1 MKKIVFAFVF
11 SVGVAVTAAAEAEE
25 YGDEIVAWP
34 KNHGTFLF
42 VNAQNRLSESLLNGP
57 ITALSSD
64 FFIDVRLVK
73 GAGAVDIRSIP
84 AELKGLGAKGGIW
97 IVDDPALPISLSA
110 SEDGW
115 GIMNVSPIL
124 ADSADEKILSMRVQK
139 FVNRTFASVNGI
151 GDSTM
156 MPACVMKQA
165 VGIAGVDG
173 LKCATY
179 SPEAFSKITSYL
191 ELFGYKRCRRGTYY
205 EACEEG
211 WAPAPTNAAQKAIWD
226 KVHQFPTKPLT
237 IQRESERRRKK

>member
-1 MKKIVFAFVF
+1 MKNIVFAFIL
-11 SVGVAVTAAAEAEE
+11 STGVAVTAANGAED
-25 YGDEIVAWP
+25 YGDEIVVWP
-34 KNHGTFLF
+34 KNHGSFLF
-42 VNAQNRLSESLLNGP
+42 VNTQSRLSADLLSEP
-57 ITALSSD
+57 IKALAFD
-64 FFIDVRLVK
+64 FYVDIRLVK

-115 GIMNVSPIL
+115 GILNVSPIL
-124 ADSADEKILSMRVQK
+124 ADSSDEKILSTRVQK
-139 FVNRTFASVNGI
+139 LVKRTFANVNGI

-165 VGIAGVDG
+165 IGIAGVDG
-173 LKCATY
+173 LVCSSY

-191 ELFGYKRCRRGTYY
+191 DLSGYKRCRRGTYY

-211 WAPAPTNAAQKAIWD
+211 WAPTPTNAAQRAIWD

-237 IQRESERRRKK
+237 IQRESDRKRKK